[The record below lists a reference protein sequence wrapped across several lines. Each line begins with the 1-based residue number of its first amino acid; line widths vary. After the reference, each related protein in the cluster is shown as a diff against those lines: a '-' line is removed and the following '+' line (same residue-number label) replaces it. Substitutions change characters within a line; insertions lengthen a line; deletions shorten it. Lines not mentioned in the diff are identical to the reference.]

1 MDEHIKRF
9 ELMEY
14 INVLLKR
21 KWLILIPTFF
31 IVLIAGLISFL
42 LTSKWEI
49 DILMQPGTYVIPTA
63 DGKYN
68 EMTTADLKELAAQIN
83 EASYDHTIAAE
94 LNIDLR
100 EFPKLR
106 AETPENTSLI
116 RIYTRD
122 NDVEKAKK
130 VLNSSF
136 NLFKN
141 KLAEKNDAIKKIVDA
156 QVNAKEIAKLQE
168 EETLKI
174 NMNKLNIVRQSIK
187 DTEQEMSGIRK
198 RLDELDKEH
207 RLILEKENRKE
218 SGSLALLLYSN
229 EIQQSLIQHNR
240 TLYDLLISKKIEE
253 EDMNLQIKQSQ
264 ERINLIEG
272 ELISM
277 KEVRGLITDA
287 QLIKEPTASS
297 SRVSPRK
304 IFNVLISGLLSLM
317 VFTILAFFLEYIERQ
332 KKN

>member
-1 MDEHIKRF
+1 MDEHKKRL
-9 ELMEY
+9 ELTEHM
-14 INVLLKR
+14 NVLLKR

-31 IVLIAGLISFL
+31 IVLIACLISFL
-42 LTSKWEI
+42 LTPKWEI

-68 EMTTADLKELAAQIN
+68 EMTTANLSELEAQIN
-83 EASYDHTIAAE
+83 EASYDHTVAAE

-106 AETPENTSLI
+106 AKMPENTKIL
-116 RIYTRD
+116 RIYTRE

-136 NLFKN
+136 NLLKR
-141 KLAEKNDAIKKIVDA
+141 KLDEKNDAIKKIVDA

-187 DTEQEMSGIRK
+187 DIEQEIKGTK
-198 RLDELDKEH
+198 NRLDELDKEH
-207 RLILEKENRKE
+207 RLILERENRKE
-218 SGSLALLLYSN
+218 SESLALLLYSN
-229 EIQQSLIQHNR
+229 EIQQSLIQHSR
-240 TLYDLLISKKIEE
+240 TLYDLLSSKRIEE
-253 EDMNLQIKQSQ
+253 EDMNLQIRQSQ

-272 ELISM
+272 EIISM
-277 KEVRGLITDA
+277 KEVRGLITGA

-297 SRVSPRK
+297 SRVSSRK
-304 IFNVLISGLLSLM
+304 ILNVLISGILSLM
-317 VFTILAFFLEYIERQ
+317 LFTILAFSLEYFERQ
-332 KKN
+332 RKK